1 MQGIPNVVV
10 YLDDILVT
18 GTDDQEHLKY
28 LGAVLE
34 RLQSHGLRLKRC
46 KGQFMQSSVE
56 YLGYN
61 VTVLQLNR
69 IRTEYCR
76 GEGEG
81 GHGSTKAK
89 ECD

>member
-1 MQGIPNVVV
+1 
-10 YLDDILVT
+10 
-18 GTDDQEHLKY
+18 
-28 LGAVLE
+28 
-34 RLQSHGLRLKRC
+34 
-46 KGQFMQSSVE
+46 MQSSVE